1 LIRAALTVPEVV
13 KAQVLGLQLKNGI
26 LSGTVEVI
34 DVTGAANNVSF

>member
-1 LIRAALTVPEVV
+1 
-13 KAQVLGLQLKNGI
+13 VLGLQLKNGI